1 MGQLVKRRGTITNT
15 QSKGGVFILNA
26 DVPLAA
32 MFGYATELR
41 GATQGLG
48 EFSMEYLRH
57 SAVGEYEVKDVIDAY
72 QKKKADKGED
82 WDQCEDYIWQYI
94 I

>member
-15 QSKGGVFILNA
+15 QVRPGIFILNA
-26 DVPLAA
+26 DVPLSA

-48 EFSMEYLRH
+48 EFGMEYKMH
-57 SAVGEYEVKDVIDAY
+57 APVAEFEVADVVEAY
-72 QKKKADKGED
+72 AKKRADKDE
-82 WDQCEDYIWQYI
+82 
-94 I
+94 